1 MQICDKVLIMS
12 EGKAVVEGSPEEVSN
27 NDLVKEIY
35 LGKDFSS

>member
-1 MQICDKVLIMS
+1 
-12 EGKAVVEGSPEEVSN
+12 VEGSPEEVSN